1 MKWFVVFK
9 VLFEMLAD
17 LAAFLWLG
25 SSLVHPL
32 VCTEWLLFAGSALE
46 STTQAYPRSSSPLSR
61 LFRQGSELPRSAHSI
76 STRAFGLRLFV
87 PTRDS
92 R

>member
-17 LAAFLWLG
+17 LAAFLWLR
-25 SSLVHPL
+25 SSLDHLL
-32 VCTEWLLFAGSALE
+32 VCTEWLLFAGGALK
-46 STTQAYPRSSSPLSR
+46 SMTQAYPHSSSPLIR
-61 LFRQGSELPRSAHSI
+61 LFRQGSELPRSAHSKT
-76 STRAFGLRLFV
+76 TRAFGLRLFV

>member
-25 SSLVHPL
+25 SSLDHPL

-46 STTQAYPRSSSPLSR
+46 STTQAYP
-61 LFRQGSELPRSAHSI
+61 HS
-76 STRAFGLRLFV
+76 L
-87 PTRDS
+87 
-92 R
+92 